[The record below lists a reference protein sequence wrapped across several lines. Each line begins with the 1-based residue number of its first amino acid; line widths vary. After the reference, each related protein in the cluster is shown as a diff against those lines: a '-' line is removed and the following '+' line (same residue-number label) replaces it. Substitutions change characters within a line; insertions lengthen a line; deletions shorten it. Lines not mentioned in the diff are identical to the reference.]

1 MKTRPMTRT
10 NLDKAIARLA
20 GNDPR
25 RTLELR
31 LSMANAIVGQ
41 FIADGV
47 VKGGTSLRFR
57 YGGAR
62 TRYTMD
68 LDTAWRS
75 SLDDFLRT
83 LRGRLAEGWEGFTG
97 EADIL
102 RPHAPAHVPFE
113 YTMQPCE
120 VKLRY
125 MGRSWCTVKLEIGHN
140 EIGDADACDI
150 MGPPAELAEAFE
162 SLCLP
167 PPAGT
172 PLMRLPFQIAQ
183 KLHGATGTGSGRPHD
198 LIDLQLIMAGDGD
211 RLDLEEVREVC
222 RRLFKYRKQQVWPPV
237 VAKGPDWE
245 TAYATRR
252 ANLDVLP
259 TVDEAVR
266 WTNNLIA
273 TIENGGSKPPTGNQ
287 ELGTRN
293 QKP

>member
-1 MKTRPMTRT
+1 
-10 NLDKAIARLA
+10 
-20 GNDPR
+20 
-25 RTLELR
+25 
-31 LSMANAIVGQ
+31 
-41 FIADGV
+41 
-47 VKGGTSLRFR
+47 
-57 YGGAR
+57 
-62 TRYTMD
+62 
-68 LDTAWRS
+68 
-75 SLDDFLRT
+75 
-83 LRGRLAEGWEGFTG
+83 
-97 EADIL
+97 
-102 RPHAPAHVPFE
+102 
-113 YTMQPCE
+113 
-120 VKLRY
+120 
-125 MGRSWCTVKLEIGHN
+125 
-140 EIGDADACDI
+140 
-150 MGPPAELAEAFE
+150 
-162 SLCLP
+162 
-167 PPAGT
+167 
-172 PLMRLPFQIAQ
+172 MRLPFQIAQ

-245 TAYATRR
+245 MAYATRR